1 VQELELRCDG
11 IAIITLSR
19 LGLDPAH
26 LMSAVVKLM
35 KFNLPLGNH
44 DREYAYPSLD
54 ERRTF
59 NRAMIE
65 LAKVRNSA
73 SPSVQAL
80 SFFQAGTEQSLEQF
94 LQEIRPP
101 QVSPAL
107 KAQMIALL
115 PQEGEVRPSAKGQA
129 KLAALEPILKY
140 HERASTVD
148 LKVIRAGQLFIG
160 LYARAAILITEE
172 ALDLLSAEELQAVV
186 AHELAHEYFWDEY
199 ELARQHEHYARVQE
213 LELRCDGIAII
224 TLSQLGLAPNCL
236 LSAVKKLTRF
246 GEVAGA
252 EAIGRFY
259 PARAERTRF
268 THSMIELVK
277 ARNIAAPRLAWK

>member
-1 VQELELRCDG
+1 MFKLATLTVLLTLALMMNALGQTRQTKVAPESAGAKTFAFFEQPDG
-11 IAIITLSR
+11 Q
-19 LGLDPAH
+19 
-26 LMSAVVKLM
+26 
-35 KFNLPLGNH
+35 
-44 DREYAYPSLD
+44 SLD
-54 ERRTF
+54 QYLR
-59 NRAMIE
+59 
-65 LAKVRNSA
+65 S
-73 SPSVQAL
+73 
-80 SFFQAGTEQSLEQF
+80 
-94 LQEIRPP
+94 IRPP
-101 QVSPAL
+101 QISPAL

-115 PQEGEVRPSAKGQA
+115 PKEGEVQPSAKGQA
-129 KLAALEPILKY
+129 KLAALGPILKY

-160 LYARAAILITEE
+160 FYARAAILITEE

-224 TLSQLGLAPNCL
+224 TLSRLGLDPSCL
-236 LSAVKKLTRF
+236 MSAVNKLTRF

-252 EAIGRFY
+252 EALARLY

-268 THSMIELVK
+268 MHSMVELVK
-277 ARNIAAPRLAWK
+277 ARNTAAPRLAWK